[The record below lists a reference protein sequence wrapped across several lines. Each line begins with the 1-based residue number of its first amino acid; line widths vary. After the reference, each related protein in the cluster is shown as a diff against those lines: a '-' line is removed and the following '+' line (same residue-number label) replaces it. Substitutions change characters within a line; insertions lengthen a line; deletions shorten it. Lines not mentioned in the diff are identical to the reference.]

1 MMFFFISPFDVF
13 ILRFIHMYVHVYL
26 QNHEK
31 LPYAF
36 YIKDYEIETT
46 LADLLQFLLQKK
58 VLANIEEKIIIEQ
71 DEEVEKNANPAT
83 TPPQQQPTRPE
94 KDNNNNPVGNT
105 SPRHRKLVAQN
116 TKNTEKND

>member
-1 MMFFFISPFDVF
+1 MDDLFCKVCNNLLSVK
-13 ILRFIHMYVHVYL
+13 VV
-26 QNHEK
+26 
-31 LPYAF
+31 
-36 YIKDYEIETT
+36 ET
-46 LADLLQFLLQKK
+46 QK
-58 VLANIEEKIIIEQ
+58 

-83 TPPQQQPTRPE
+83 TLPQQQPTRPE